1 MKIPTVFILA
11 VRDLCTWPAG
21 YFGEAEKSR
30 AVLLFHMLYIAAAQS
45 RSVCT
50 PLVAPVDGG

>member
-21 YFGEAEKSR
+21 CFGEAEKSR
-30 AVLLFHMLYIAAAQS
+30 AVLLPHLLYIPAAQS
-45 RSVCT
+45 RSVST
-50 PLVAPVDGG
+50 LLADPVDGG